1 MWFWLMLI
9 LTGIGVGAIIL
20 GNWMYN
26 HTKFDTNWLIYAGVI
41 CAVIFGLI
49 TLVMGIVIIDAHTNL
64 EAKIAANEQIYD
76 SLVYQL
82 ENELYE
88 NDNDLGKK
96 ELYNQIQE
104 WNKDLAYRQNAQDDF
119 WNGIF
124 YSNIY
129 DQFEYITL
137 PKSVS

>member
-1 MWFWLMLI
+1 MWFWLILI
-9 LTGIGVGAIIL
+9 LAVVLTAGAICMWRYDDCSGWTYIL
-20 GNWMYN
+20 
-26 HTKFDTNWLIYAGVI
+26 TIVSAITIIAVLI
-41 CAVIFGLI
+41 
-49 TLVMGIVIIDAHTNL
+49 MGIVIIDAHTNL
-64 EAKIAANEQIYD
+64 DARIASNKQIYD

-104 WNKDLAYRQNAQDDF
+104 WNKDLAYRQNAQEDF

-124 YSNIY
+124 YANIY
-129 DQFEYITL
+129 DQFKYIEL
-137 PKSVS
+137 PKGVS

>member
-9 LTGIGVGAIIL
+9 LAVVLTTGAICMWRYDDCS
-20 GNWMYN
+20 GW
-26 HTKFDTNWLIYAGVI
+26 TFVLIVLSVI
-41 CAVIFGLI
+41 AIITVVI
-49 TLVMGIVIIDAHTNL
+49 MGFCIIDANTNL
-64 EAKIAANEQIYD
+64 DAKIAANEQIYD

-104 WNKDLAYRQNAQDDF
+104 WNKDLAYYQNAQDDF

-124 YSNIY
+124 YPNIY

-137 PKSVS
+137 SKSVS

>member
-9 LTGIGVGAIIL
+9 LTGVGVGAIIL
-20 GNWMYN
+20 GKWMYN
-26 HTKFDTNWLIYAGVI
+26 NTSFDTDWMIYAGVI
-41 CAVIFGLI
+41 CTVIFGFI
-49 TLVMGIVIIDAHTNL
+49 AIIMGVFIIEAHTNL
-64 EAKIAANEQIYD
+64 EAKIATKEQIYD
-76 SLVYQL
+76 SLDYQL

-96 ELYNQIQE
+96 ELYNQVQE
-104 WNKDLAYRQNAQDDF
+104 WNKDLAYNQNAQDDF

-124 YSNIY
+124 YPNIY
-129 DQFEYITL
+129 DQFEYIIL

>member
-1 MWFWLMLI
+1 MWFWLTLI
-9 LTGIGVGAIIL
+9 LTVALTAGAIAMWRYDDMSGFTWTLVTVSIIA
-20 GNWMYN
+20 W
-26 HTKFDTNWLIYAGVI
+26 V
-41 CAVIFGLI
+41 AVV
-49 TLVMGIVIIDAHTNL
+49 VMGIVIIEAHTNL
-64 EAKIAANEQIYD
+64 EAKIAKNEQIYD

-104 WNKDLAYRQNAQDDF
+104 WNKDLAYYQSAQDDF

-124 YSNIY
+124 YPNIY
-129 DQFEYITL
+129 DQFEYIIL

>member
-9 LTGIGVGAIIL
+9 LAVALTVGAIRMWRYDNCSGLAFIL
-20 GNWMYN
+20 IILS
-26 HTKFDTNWLIYAGVI
+26 TIAIIAVLIM
-41 CAVIFGLI
+41 GLC
-49 TLVMGIVIIDAHTNL
+49 VIDAHINID
-64 EAKIAANEQIYD
+64 AKIAANEQIYD

-104 WNKDLAYRQNAQDDF
+104 WNKDLAYNQNAQNDF
-119 WNGIF
+119 WYGIF
-124 YSNIY
+124 YPNIY
-129 DQFEYITL
+129 DQFNYIEL
-137 PKSVS
+137 PNKDS

>member
-9 LTGIGVGAIIL
+9 LAVALTVGAIRMWQYDDCSGWTFVLIIL
-20 GNWMYN
+20 SALAII
-26 HTKFDTNWLIYAGVI
+26 TVLI
-41 CAVIFGLI
+41 
-49 TLVMGIVIIDAHTNL
+49 MGFCVIDAHANL
-64 EAKIAANEQIYD
+64 DAKIAANEQIYD

-104 WNKDLAYRQNAQDDF
+104 WNKDLAYNQNAQNDF
-119 WNGIF
+119 WVGIF
-124 YSNIY
+124 YPKIY
-129 DQFEYITL
+129 DQFKYITL

>member
-9 LTGIGVGAIIL
+9 LTGIGIGSIIL
-20 GNWMYN
+20 GHWMYH
-26 HTKFDTNWLIYAGVI
+26 HTKFDTDWMIYAGWI
-41 CAVIFGLI
+41 CAIIFGFI
-49 TLVMGIVIIDAHTNL
+49 ALVMSIFIIDAHTNL
-64 EAKIAANEQIYD
+64 DAKIAKNEQIYN

-104 WNKDLAYRQNAQDDF
+104 WNKDLAYYQNAQGDF

-124 YSNIY
+124 YPNIY
-129 DQFEYITL
+129 DQFKYITL

>member
-9 LTGIGVGAIIL
+9 LTGISISAIIL
-20 GNWMYN
+20 GNWMYH
-26 HTKFDTNWLIYAGVI
+26 HTKFDTGWLHFTGVI
-41 CAVIFGLI
+41 CALIFGVVA
-49 TLVMGIVIIDAHTNL
+49 LVMGICIIDAHTNL
-64 EAKIAANEQIYD
+64 EAKIVQNEQIYD

-82 ENELYE
+82 ENGLYE

-104 WNKDLAYRQNAQDDF
+104 WNKDLAYRQHAQDDF

-124 YSNIY
+124 YPNIY
-129 DQFEYITL
+129 DQFKYITL

>member
-9 LTGIGVGAIIL
+9 LTGVGVGAIIL
-20 GNWMYN
+20 ANWVYEN
-26 HTKFDTNWLIYAGVI
+26 TEFDWSWLVYTGAI
-41 CAVIFGLI
+41 CTTIFGVLSLI
-49 TLVMGIVIIDAHTNL
+49 MGIFVIDAHTNL

-104 WNKDLAYRQNAQDDF
+104 WNKDLAYNQKTQRDF

-124 YSNIY
+124 YPNIY
-129 DQFEYITL
+129 DKFKYIEL
-137 PKSVS
+137 PKSIT

>member
-9 LTGIGVGAIIL
+9 LVGMGVGSIIL
-20 GNWMYN
+20 GNWMYH
-26 HTKFDTNWLIYAGVI
+26 HTKFDTEWLIFVGLVITVCAGI
-41 CAVIFGLI
+41 AVLI
-49 TLVMGIVIIDAHTNL
+49 MGIVVIEAHTNVD
-64 EAKIAANEQIYD
+64 AYIARNEQRYNT
-76 SLVYQL
+76 LVYQL

-104 WNKDLAYRQNAQDDF
+104 WNEDLAYYQNAQDDF

-124 YSNIY
+124 YPNIY
-129 DQFEYITL
+129 DQFEYIEL
-137 PKSVS
+137 QKGVS

>member
-9 LTGIGVGAIIL
+9 IAVVLTV
-20 GNWMYN
+20 
-26 HTKFDTNWLIYAGVI
+26 
-41 CAVIFGLI
+41 CAVYSYRYDDCSGWTFILSILSGASILI
-49 TLVMGIVIIDAHTNL
+49 VSIMGFVVIDAHTGV
-64 EAKIAANEQIYD
+64 EAYIAKNEQVYN

-82 ENELYE
+82 ENGLYE

-96 ELYNQIQE
+96 ELYNQIE
-104 WNKDLAYRQNAQDDF
+104 DWNKDLAYHQTIQDEF

-124 YSNIY
+124 YPNIY

>member
-9 LTGIGVGAIIL
+9 LAVVLTAGAICMWRYDDCSGLALIL
-20 GNWMYN
+20 II
-26 HTKFDTNWLIYAGVI
+26 LSVI
-41 CAVIFGLI
+41 TIIAV
-49 TLVMGIVIIDAHTNL
+49 LVMGICIIDANTNL
-64 EAKIAANEQIYD
+64 DAKIATNEQIYN

-104 WNKDLAYRQNAQDDF
+104 WNKNLAYGQNAQDDF

-124 YSNIY
+124 YPNIY
-129 DQFEYITL
+129 DQFKYIEL
-137 PKSVS
+137 PNKGS

>member
-9 LTGIGVGAIIL
+9 LTGMGIGAIIL
-20 GNWMYN
+20 GQWMYH
-26 HTKFDTNWLIYAGVI
+26 HTKFDTVWMVCAGAICAIIFGVI
-41 CAVIFGLI
+41 AII
-49 TLVMGIVIIDAHTNL
+49 MGIVVIDAHTNL
-64 EAKIAANEQIYD
+64 DAKIAANEQIYD

-96 ELYNQIQE
+96 ELYNQAQE
-104 WNKDLAYRQNAQDDF
+104 WNKNLAYNQNAQDDF

-124 YSNIY
+124 YPNIY
-129 DQFEYITL
+129 DQFKYITL

>member
-9 LTGIGVGAIIL
+9 LAVALVASAICMWRYDDCSGLTLGLTILCVIAIIVV
-20 GNWMYN
+20 
-26 HTKFDTNWLIYAGVI
+26 LI
-41 CAVIFGLI
+41 
-49 TLVMGIVIIDAHTNL
+49 MGICIIDAHTNID
-64 EAKIAANEQIYD
+64 AKIAANEQIYD

-96 ELYNQIQE
+96 ELYNQVQE
-104 WNKDLAYRQNAQDDF
+104 WNKDLAYNQNAQDDF

-124 YSNIY
+124 YPNIF
-129 DQFEYITL
+129 DQFEYIIL

>member
-1 MWFWLMLI
+1 MWFWLTLI
-9 LTGIGVGAIIL
+9 LAVALTAGAICMWRYDDCSWFTLIL
-20 GNWMYN
+20 IILSG
-26 HTKFDTNWLIYAGVI
+26 IAIIAVVI
-41 CAVIFGLI
+41 MSLC
-49 TLVMGIVIIDAHTNL
+49 IICAHTNL
-64 EAKIAANEQIYD
+64 DAQIAANEQIYN

-124 YSNIY
+124 YPNIH
-129 DQFEYITL
+129 DQFNYIEL
-137 PKSVS
+137 PNKGS